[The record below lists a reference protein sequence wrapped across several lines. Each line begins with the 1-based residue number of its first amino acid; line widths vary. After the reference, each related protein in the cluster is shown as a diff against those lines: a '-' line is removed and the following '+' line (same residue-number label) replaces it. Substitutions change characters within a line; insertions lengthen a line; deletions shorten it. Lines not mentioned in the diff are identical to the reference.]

1 MTCKVYTGD
10 KTNHQPAKIICSSF
24 SATLTTSTTVKFGFW
39 VKNPITSVGLAIPVR
54 VYVYDPYAARKNA
67 WSVIEAA
74 INVLPTTTT
83 PISDLGNF
91 YVSTSARQISGVN
104 FELTTRNTKIMSQN
118 DLYILKFNFD
128 LRMAQKYAGSFK
140 YNSGF
145 GGVGDVIF
153 MQNCKTVL
161 LRVGATSL
169 ALTSTGSTTT
179 NARI

>member
-1 MTCKVYTGD
+1 M
-10 KTNHQPAKIICSSF
+10 A
-24 SATLTTSTTVKFGFW
+24 
-39 VKNPITSVGLAIPVR
+39 
-54 VYVYDPYAARKNA
+54 
-67 WSVIEAA
+67 
-74 INVLPTTTT
+74 
-83 PISDLGNF
+83 
-91 YVSTSARQISGVN
+91 
-104 FELTTRNTKIMSQN
+104 QN

-128 LRMAQKYAGSFK
+128 LRMTQKYAGSFK

-179 NARI
+179 NARIEAVFYNPSIQLLTSEAKITAYAAYVSLGQGEVINHNDAFPYLPPEMTSPSFTMTAINGNLNRGSKEDYSFTVVYSTSSSATDMALVKKISIQFPPYTTYDYTFSNTECI